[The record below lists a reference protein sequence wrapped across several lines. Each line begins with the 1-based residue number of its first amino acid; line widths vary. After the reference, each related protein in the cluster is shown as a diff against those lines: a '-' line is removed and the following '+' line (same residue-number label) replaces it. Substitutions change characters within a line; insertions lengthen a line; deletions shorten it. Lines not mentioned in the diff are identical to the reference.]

1 MKHSE
6 WANPTEDEVREL
18 EYTQLEQNN
27 GNGKGN
33 GNGNNSVP
41 INGGMWVV
49 LFAVIIFGL
58 WKQYRISRHSTSEF

>member
-6 WANPTEDEVREL
+6 WAKPTEDEVREL
-18 EYTQLEQNN
+18 ECTQLEQNN
-27 GNGKGN
+27 GKGQ
-33 GNGNNSVP
+33 GNQNNSVP
-41 INGGMWVV
+41 INGSMWVV

>member
-6 WANPTEDEVREL
+6 WATPTNEEVREL
-18 EYTQLEQNN
+18 EYTQLEENN

-49 LFAVIIFGL
+49 LLAVIIFGL